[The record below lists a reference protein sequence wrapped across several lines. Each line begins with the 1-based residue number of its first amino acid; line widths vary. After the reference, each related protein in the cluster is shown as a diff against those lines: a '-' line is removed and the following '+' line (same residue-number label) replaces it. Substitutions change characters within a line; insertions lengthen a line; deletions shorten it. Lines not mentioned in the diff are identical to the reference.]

1 MGRVRHLQK
10 HTGVRMRRM
19 FWKHAVA
26 MAAMAAWLTSM
37 MALPA
42 QQAHAQFKPLRPN
55 PADRAKPPAKAPS
68 EAIVTDSGAIISMDV
83 QVVNI
88 LASVRDKSGKFIPG
102 LTKDDFVLKENGKEQ
117 EIRYFTAEADLP
129 LTLGLIIDVSVSQ
142 ENLIEE
148 EKRSAEAFI
157 EQVIDDNDL
166 AFVITF
172 GPDTR
177 LEQDLTSS
185 RRLLSRSLQKLQIR
199 GGTYSPVT
207 PGTNPTSTPRGT
219 VLYDA
224 VYLAAKDMLR
234 PVPGRK
240 AIILITDG
248 VDQGSKV
255 AIEEALREAHI
266 SDVVVYSILHYDM
279 GYYGPFSM
287 GTADYD
293 LGKMARETG
302 GTLFKPKRNQP
313 LSDIFES
320 IQEELR
326 NQYSIGYTP
335 TNPEQ
340 DGSFRQIELK
350 AKPKGLKVQTR
361 RGYYAV
367 KNP

>member
-1 MGRVRHLQK
+1 MRQMIWNRTCRVLAL
-10 HTGVRMRRM
+10 TALLASGVG
-19 FWKHAVA
+19 
-26 MAAMAAWLTSM
+26 
-37 MALPA
+37 
-42 QQAHAQFKPLRPN
+42 AQFKPLKPN
-55 PADRAKPPAKAPS
+55 PADRAKPPAAQP
-68 EAIVTDSGAIISMDV
+68 ADAVITDSGAVISMDV
-83 QVVNI
+83 QVVNV
-88 LASVRDKSGKFIPG
+88 LASVRDKAGRFVPG
-102 LTKDDFVLKENGKEQ
+102 LSKEDFVLKESGKVQ
-117 EIRYFTAEADLP
+117 DIRYFAAESDVP

-185 RRLLSRSLQKLQIR
+185 RRLLSKSLQDLQVR
-199 GGTYSPVT
+199 GGSYSPVT

-219 VLYDA
+219 VLFDA
-224 VYLAAKDMLR
+224 VYLAAKEMLR

-248 VDQGSKV
+248 MDQGSKV
-255 AIEEALREAHI
+255 SIEEALREAHI

-279 GYYGPFSM
+279 GYYGPFSL

-302 GTLFKPKRNQP
+302 GTLFKPRRNQP
-313 LSDIFES
+313 LSDIFEA

-326 NQYSIGYTP
+326 NQYSIGFTP

-340 DGSFRQIELK
+340 DGSFRRIELSVK
-350 AKPKGLKVQTR
+350 QKGMKVQTR

-367 KNP
+367 KDK

>member
-1 MGRVRHLQK
+1 
-10 HTGVRMRRM
+10 MRRAQ
-19 FWKHAVA
+19 FILLSLLAF
-26 MAAMAAWLTSM
+26 
-37 MALPA
+37 ALVGFG
-42 QQAHAQFKPLRPN
+42 QFKPLKPN
-55 PADRAKPPAKAPS
+55 PADRAKPPNAQAS
-68 EAIVTDSGAIISMDV
+68 SDAVITDSGAIISMDV

-88 LASVRDKSGKFIPG
+88 LASVRDRKGKFIRE
-102 LTKDDFVLKENGKEQ
+102 LTKDDFVLKEDGKAQ
-117 EIRYFTAEADLP
+117 EIRYFSSESNLP

-148 EKRSAEAFI
+148 EKRSAQAFI

-185 RRLLSRSLQKLQIR
+185 RRLLTRSLNNIQVR
-199 GGTYSPVT
+199 GGTYAPVT

-219 VLYDA
+219 VLFDA

-234 PVPGRK
+234 TAVGRK

-255 AIEEALREAHI
+255 DIKEALREAHL

-279 GYYGPFSM
+279 GFYGPFSL

-293 LGKMARETG
+293 LGKLSKETG
-302 GTLFKPKRNQP
+302 GTLFKPKRRQP
-313 LSDIFES
+313 LNDIFEE
-320 IQEELR
+320 IQDELR

-335 TNPEQ
+335 SNPEQ
-340 DGSFRQIELK
+340 DGSFRQIDLSV
-350 AKPKGLKVQTR
+350 KPRGLKVQAR
-361 RGYYAV
+361 KGYYAV
-367 KNP
+367 KDR